1 MWWDGI
7 SARHHRGILAMPR
20 SRAAPKALEDERAP
34 MRALGSKAIRI
45 GSHRQPLQTRAA
57 AQVVNQ
63 GRDAAPPASQDS
75 AAPAAFLWMQW
86 RLRRANGSAAARR
99 PYPACTSALSRGCCG
114 GRVKKTGTGFSARCP
129 FEVLK
134 ASIND
139 GRSRGVHRR
148 HHRHRH
154 GGHHDHRRHRHGS
167 RGEGHRSVHR
177 RHHHRLQD
185 GLREDGL
192 R

>member
-45 GSHRQPLQTRAA
+45 GSHRQPLQTGAA

-75 AAPAAFLWMQW
+75 A
-86 RLRRANGSAAARR
+86 AAARR

-167 RGEGHRSVHR
+167 RGEGHRSVHHHR
-177 RHHHRLQD
+177 HHRLQD
-185 GLREDGL
+185 GLRGDGL
-192 R
+192 H